1 MSLYIAIAVKNLV
14 YKIICIWTNLN
25 KMLFLNGS
33 KTGVF
38 RTIANANTMP
48 EKMKNT
54 SLYTIVFPNA
64 ISKKI
69 QPFRI
74 ITDSNAIHTEH
85 WISYKAMSLKKN
97 NKCW

>member
-1 MSLYIAIAVKNLV
+1 MP
-14 YKIICIWTNLN
+14 
-25 KMLFLNGS
+25 FLNGS
-33 KTGVF
+33 KAGVF

-48 EKMKNT
+48 EKTKNT

-85 WISYKAMSLKKN
+85 SINYKAMSLKKN
-97 NKCW
+97 NKSW